1 MASWNEFAASAGL
14 DGEKNAGAVGAAG
27 AAGGVGAAGGAGAA
41 GGGRMRVAAWSDGS
55 SRGNPGPGGYG
66 TVLRYTGPDGR
77 TYERELSAGYRRTTN
92 NRMELMGAIAA
103 LEALRR
109 PCVVDMTTDSQY
121 VVNAFEKNW
130 IGGWLRRGW
139 KTASKQPV
147 KNVDLWKRLLTAM
160 DGHEVSWHWVKG
172 HAGHP
177 ENERC
182 DELATAAADGSG
194 LMEDIGFEG

>member
-1 MASWNEFAASAGL
+1 MASWSEFAREH
-14 DGEKNAGAVGAAG
+14 DGGAV
-27 AAGGVGAAGGAGAA
+27 
-41 GGGRMRVAAWSDGS
+41 RMHVEAWSDGS

-66 TVLRYTGPDGR
+66 AVLRYVGPDG
-77 TYERELSAGYRRTTN
+77 TAHERELSAGYRRTTN

-109 PCVVDMTTDSQY
+109 PCAVTMTTDSQY
-121 VVNAFEKNW
+121 VCNAFNQHW
-130 IGGWLRRGW
+130 IAGWQKRGW

-147 KNVDLWKRLLTAM
+147 KNVDLWRRLIAAAAP
-160 DGHEVSWHWVKG
+160 HEVTWVWVKG

-182 DELATAAADGSG
+182 DALATAAADGRA
-194 LMEDIGFEG
+194 LLDDAGFEC

>member
-1 MASWNEFAASAGL
+1 MASWEEFSRSAG
-14 DGEKNAGAVGAAG
+14 EKIVAAG
-27 AAGGVGAAGGAGAA
+27 ENGTRADALMHVQ
-41 GGGRMRVAAWSDGS
+41 AWSDGS

-66 TVLRYTGPDGR
+66 TVLRYTGPDGVAH
-77 TYERELSAGYRRTTN
+77 ERELSAGYRRTTN

-109 PCVVDMTTDSQY
+109 PCAVTMTTDSQY
-121 VVNAFEKNW
+121 VCNAFNQNW
-130 IGGWLRRGW
+130 IGGWVRRGW

-147 KNVDLWKRLLTAM
+147 KNVDLWQRLIAACEP
-160 DGHEVSWHWVKG
+160 HEVTWVWVKG

-182 DELATAAADGSG
+182 DELATAAADGTD
-194 LMEDIGFEG
+194 LAEDPGFEG

>member
-14 DGEKNAGAVGAAG
+14 DGEKNAGTAG
-27 AAGGVGAAGGAGAA
+27 LAGGAGLSGLA
-41 GGGRMRVAAWSDGS
+41 GDGRMRVAAWSDGS

-160 DGHEVSWHWVKG
+160 DGHEVNWHWVKG

-194 LMEDIGFEG
+194 LMEDAGFEG